1 MLNRTRYAALIA
13 LVCSS
18 AHAAIPVEVQA
29 LGERLIDNEVRAPAV
44 VVAANQAVITSQVT
58 AIIDAIEADVGT
70 AVRAGDVLV
79 RLDDDDA
86 SLALEQAQ
94 ASLAALKAQIEQAEQ
109 LLARGEEL
117 FQRNFISDDD
127 LLERRTTLSVL
138 QANHVAQR
146 VAVRSAQ
153 LKLARTRILAPYDA
167 TVIARQAQVGALA
180 MPGTALVTLVQTDN
194 REVEGD
200 LDPRYSG
207 NLDSASAMRFVTR
220 GREWP
225 IRVLRLSSVIDRGSR
240 IQKGRFGF
248 VGNVAPI
255 GSTGEIVWT
264 DAAGLVPVSLI
275 VQRDERLGV
284 FVANGTQ
291 ARFVPLP
298 DAQQGRPAPADL
310 SPDTLLVVRGQSRLQ
325 DGDELT
331 ITRQ

>member
-1 MLNRTRYAALIA
+1 MLNRIRYAALIA
-13 LVCSS
+13 LACSG
-18 AHAAIPVEVQA
+18 AHAAIPVEVQP

-44 VVAANQAVITSQVT
+44 VVAANQAAITSQVT
-58 AIIDAIEADVGT
+58 AIVDVIEADVGA
-70 AVRAGDVLV
+70 AVSAGDVLV
-79 RLDDDDA
+79 RLDEDDA

-94 ASLAALKAQIEQAEQ
+94 ASLAALEAQIEQAER

-117 FQRNFISDDD
+117 FQSNFISDDD

-138 QANHVAQR
+138 RANRAAQL
-146 VAVRSAQ
+146 VAVRSA
-153 LKLARTRILAPYDA
+153 KLNLSRTRILAPYDA
-167 TVIARQAQVGALA
+167 TVVARQAQVGALA

-200 LDPRYSG
+200 LDPRFSG
-207 NLDSASAMRFVTR
+207 NLERANAMRFVTR

-225 IRVLRLSSVIDRGSR
+225 VRLLRLSSVIDRDSR

-248 VGNVAPI
+248 VGEAAPI

-264 DAAGLVPVSLI
+264 DKAGLVPVSLI
-275 VQRDERLGV
+275 VQRGERLGV
-284 FVANGTQ
+284 FVADGAQ

-298 DAQQGRPAPADL
+298 DAQEGRPAPADL
-310 SPDTLLVVRGQSRLQ
+310 PPDTLLVVRGQSRLQ